1 MDNLLAVLLLW
12 KALQHRDKPT
22 LGFSSKS
29 GRALG
34 SKIVTLVSGGLKE
47 ALAAVL
53 ALLLV
58 ASGLAF
64 FYLYCLPWLG
74 VH

>member
-1 MDNLLAVLLLW
+1 LEEM
-12 KALQHRDKPT
+12 
-22 LGFSSKS
+22 
-29 GRALG
+29 
-34 SKIVTLVSGGLKE
+34 
-47 ALAAVL
+47 AAAGI

-58 ASGLAF
+58 AFFVAF

>member
-1 MDNLLAVLLLW
+1 MGNLLTMLSIW
-12 KALQHRDKPT
+12 RALRYRDKPI
-22 LGFSSKS
+22 LEFSSRK
-29 GRALG
+29 GWG
-34 SKIVTLVSGGLKE
+34 LVVEVGKQ
-47 ALAAVL
+47 AMAAMI

-58 ASGLAF
+58 AFCVAF